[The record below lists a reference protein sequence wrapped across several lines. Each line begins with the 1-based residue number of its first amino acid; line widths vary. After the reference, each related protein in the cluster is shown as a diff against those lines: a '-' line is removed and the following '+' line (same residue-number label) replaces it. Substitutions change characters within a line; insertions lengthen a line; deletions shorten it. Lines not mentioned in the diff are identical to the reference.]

1 MLEVLFDIS
10 LYPSNL
16 LNRVENH
23 GKFSSKNNNITGL
36 GSR

>member
-1 MLEVLFDIS
+1 MLEVIFDIS

-16 LNRVENH
+16 MNRDKNH